1 MNYKL
6 PRRTLLAG
14 GIGLLAAPSLIGIAR
29 AATTLRFSTSFP
41 NDPKFS
47 TARIWY
53 DLFLPR
59 LKAAVGDQ
67 IAIQF
72 FPDNQLGQEADV
84 VNQVKLGRGGRDAGR
99 HVDLDQSRPRVRAYS
114 TSATSSRTSTTSAGR
129 TATPEGAALANL
141 LVQKAGTHFPA
152 WGRNLGA
159 RNFLTK
165 FAFKTPAELAG
176 KKIRSLPNP
185 IVTETVRLMGA
196 AATPM
201 AFGEIYTGLQAG
213 RIDGLEHDAP
223 TMLSAKFYETAK
235 YFTLTRHIYT
245 PFGAFI
251 SDRTLQ
257 APPAARCGMVCCS
270 PCNRRP
276 SDHWDRAAQI
286 EADAVENLK
295 QLGVTVEECDRPR
308 LPRACPSALGQLRPE
323 DAGREALSRCG
334 AQGRKR
340 VRRTSWSRQSSWRGC
355 SAATACTG
363 FDRYYPRPLL
373 RLVEAL
379 AATAARRPT
388 SPW

>member
-1 MNYKL
+1 M
-6 PRRTLLAG
+6 
-14 GIGLLAAPSLIGIAR
+14 
-29 AATTLRFSTSFP
+29 
-41 NDPKFS
+41 
-47 TARIWY
+47 
-53 DLFLPR
+53 
-59 LKAAVGDQ
+59 KAAVGDQ

-84 VNQVKLGRGGRDAGR
+84 ANQVKLGVVDAMLVGTSIWTNL
-99 HVDLDQSRPRVRAYS
+99 VPEFGVFDLGYLFQDFEHQRRA
-114 TSATSSRTSTTSAGR
+114 

-141 LVQKAGTHFPA
+141 LVQKAGTHIPA

-165 FAFKTPAELAG
+165 FAFKSPEELAG

-213 RIDGLEHDAP
+213 VIDGLEHDAP
-223 TMLSAKFYETAK
+223 TILSAKFYETAK

-251 SDRTLQ
+251 SDRTLKRLQPTLRDGLLLAVQQ
-257 APPAARCGMVCCS
+257 AT
-270 PCNRRP
+270 

-295 QLGVTVEECDRPR
+295 QLGVTVEDCDRPVF
-308 LPRACPSALGQLRPE
+308 
-323 DAGREALSRCG
+323 RE
-334 AQGRKR
+334 R
-340 VRRTSWSRQSSWRGC
+340 VRPLWDSVVQKTPGAKPFLD
-355 SAATACTG
+355 AA
-363 FDRYYPRPLL
+363 LK
-373 RLVEAL
+373 VEKA
-379 AATAARRPT
+379 
-388 SPW
+388 